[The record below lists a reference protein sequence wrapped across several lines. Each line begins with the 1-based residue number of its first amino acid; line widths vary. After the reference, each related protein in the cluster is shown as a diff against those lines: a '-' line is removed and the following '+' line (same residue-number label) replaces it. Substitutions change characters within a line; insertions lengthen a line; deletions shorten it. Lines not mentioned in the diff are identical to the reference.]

1 MDRIS
6 AWIDEKPHRF
16 QLMLLANTAAAPSCL
31 RWPVSEATRPR
42 MGSGAGGKSKAA
54 GGTRTDPAAPTGTRY
69 KGRVEFPT
77 SLPAQI

>member
-42 MGSGAGGKSKAA
+42 MGSGAGGKSKRPEARVLIRPPPPGLA
-54 GGTRTDPAAPTGTRY
+54 TKDALAIGQ
-69 KGRVEFPT
+69 GR
-77 SLPAQI
+77 